1 MEGDK
6 TMSINRRGFLGTSGA
21 VALGLGL
28 LPDGL
33 GALSGSV
40 VRPGAPGSPSGTLRI
55 LILGG
60 TGFIGPHQVRY
71 ALSRGHT
78 VTLFNRGRTN
88 THLFPNVE
96 KLIGDRDGNLEALRG
111 REWDVVLDNS
121 GFEPRIVRDSAQLL
135 KDAVRQYLF
144 VSTQSVYAS
153 RAIIDQD
160 ETGAVG
166 MEGVPESRW
175 TGYGPLKAL
184 CEREVQQAFP
194 GRATVVRPPVIVGPG
209 DGSDRFTYWV
219 DRIHRG
225 GEVLAPGSPDDPTQF
240 VDVRDLTH
248 WMVRCLE
255 DGVTGVYNAT
265 GPLGR
270 LSMAGMLYGIRA
282 VMAGEVSFTWV
293 DAAFLAEHGVR
304 PFSHMPLWQP
314 PVGRTA
320 GFMRMNA
327 ARAQEKGLTYRPL
340 AVTAA
345 DTLEWWLAEPVE
357 RRSDMRAG
365 LPAQREAEVLRAWHS
380 KEA

>member
-1 MEGDK
+1 
-6 TMSINRRGFLGTSGA
+6 MSIDRRGFLGTSGT
-21 VALGLGL
+21 VALGVGL

-33 GALSGSV
+33 SPLSGS
-40 VRPGAPGSPSGTLRI
+40 APRRSAPDSPERALRI

-60 TGFIGPHQVRY
+60 TGFIGPHQVRN

-88 THLFPNVE
+88 TYLFPEVE

-135 KDAVRQYLF
+135 KDAVQHYLF

-166 MEGVPESRW
+166 MVGVPESQW

-184 CEREVQQAFP
+184 CEREVHQAFP

-240 VDVRDLTH
+240 VDVRDLTQ
-248 WMVRCLE
+248 WMIRCVE

-265 GPLGR
+265 GPIGV
-270 LSMAGMLYGIRA
+270 LSLAGMLYGIRA
-282 VMAGEVSFTWV
+282 AMTSEVSFTWV
-293 DAAFLAEHGVR
+293 DADFLAQQGVR

-320 GFMRMNA
+320 GFMRMSA
-327 ARAQEKGLTYRPL
+327 ARAQARGLTYRPL

-345 DTLEWWLAEPVE
+345 DTLEWWLTEPVE

-365 LPAQREAEVLRAWHS
+365 LPAEREAEVLRAWHAR
-380 KEA
+380 KA